1 MEKSPSSQIIMVV
14 DNSYDVREIL
24 RRQLEM
30 LGYSVVEAADG
41 LEAVI
46 LAQMEGPDLILMGIS
61 LPNLDGLSAIRAIR
75 WTEETGEVPIV
86 ALFALRNGDN
96 RKRAL
101 EAGCNDFAVAP
112 VSLEQLSTLMSY
124 HLRAA

>member
-14 DNSYDVREIL
+14 DSSYDVGELL

-46 LAQMEGPDLILMGIS
+46 LAKLEGPDLILMGIS

-75 WTEETGEVPIV
+75 WTEGQAKCRSWHSSRSAT
-86 ALFALRNGDN
+86 ATT
-96 RKRAL
+96 
-101 EAGCNDFAVAP
+101 
-112 VSLEQLSTLMSY
+112 VSV
-124 HLRAA
+124 HLKLDATTSL